1 VDLRTNG
8 SLDGLSSAA
17 VLCIYRI
24 VQEALQNVVRHAKV
38 GQATVE
44 LRRSDN
50 ILWLTVSDRGVG
62 IEVDRA
68 SVPAGLGLASI
79 RERTRLVNGTVD
91 IQSQVNQ
98 GTTLTVRIPVP

>member
-1 VDLRTNG
+1 MDLRTNG

-38 GQATVE
+38 GQATE